1 MIKNS
6 LIILLIIIIGSVYYC
21 YSYTETFTGS
31 TSRLKQIE
39 GNRGKDIKKTIE
51 IHHGSATEIGTD
63 EENNKVFQF
72 KGKMFK
78 LNKDNVLELN
88 EPKKINYKKVY
99 GQLPIIITADQ
110 IKSKIPLDFNGY
122 NFAGMVSNSYY
133 KQYYLLYEKEYAED
147 PEMKHFTE
155 KLYSYILTK
164 YKKGKLEIVHN
175 IPPRSKVLP
184 GDSIYFSYGNFQLG
198 PLIFV

>member
-72 KGKMFK
+72 KGK
-78 LNKDNVLELN
+78 NV
-88 EPKKINYKKVY
+88 
-99 GQLPIIITADQ
+99 
-110 IKSKIPLDFNGY
+110 
-122 NFAGMVSNSYY
+122 
-133 KQYYLLYEKEYAED
+133 
-147 PEMKHFTE
+147 
-155 KLYSYILTK
+155 
-164 YKKGKLEIVHN
+164 
-175 IPPRSKVLP
+175 
-184 GDSIYFSYGNFQLG
+184 
-198 PLIFV
+198 